1 MYTGLMHHTYPLL
14 YTTVTLTDI
23 TRVSVPIVADDNT
36 IINNIWLIIPDIQIF
51 AVRHGL
57 NALNYL
63 IILWSLYC
71 QYRESPDDNK

>member
-1 MYTGLMHHTYPLL
+1 MYMGLMHHTYPLL

-36 IINNIWLIIPDIQIF
+36 TINNIWLIIPDIQIF
-51 AVRHGL
+51 AVRHVL

-63 IILWSLYC
+63 FILWSLYC
-71 QYRESPDDNK
+71 QYRESPDDNN